1 MPLTASSLGIG
12 RWSRASAQTV
22 SARPANNMRGIADT
36 GWRLAEAEGF
46 DPLVSIPAPK
56 SGLLGRAAVNLQLGV
71 FVQGAFGAAFGVETN
86 VTGFHAFGVD
96 QLAFVGFKVFTVAAD
111 AQARGVVRVVVED
124 GADVINKVG
133 IIGHLHNDVMIDLS
147 HVVGVPDH
155 DGEDLLGAAK
165 VHLHPLRA
173 FAQKDDAL
181 IGRVLVAVNEFG
193 QIVGGHVLV
202 AASDLYLGVQRD
214 VLHAD
219 GHHHW
224 RARLV

>member
-1 MPLTASSLGIG
+1 MPLTASSLCIG
-12 RWSRASAQTV
+12 RWSRSSDQTV
-22 SARPANNMRGIADT
+22 SARPANNMRGIADS
-36 GWRLAEAEGF
+36 GRKLAEAEGF

-124 GADVINKVG
+124 GADVVNKVG
-133 IIGHLHNDVMIDLS
+133 IIGPPDNHSMLDLS

-173 FAQKDDAL
+173 LAQEDDAL
-181 IGRVLVAVNEFG
+181 VGCVFVAVNKLG
-193 QIVGGHVLV
+193 QVVDRKSV
-202 AASDLYLGVQRD
+202 V
-214 VLHAD
+214 
-219 GHHHW
+219 
-224 RARLV
+224 